1 MTDDKILTEY
11 LSREKAAMST
21 MRGADH
27 IALLHAV
34 ANDAGVTFGH
44 ARRIVHAAIFTT
56 PN

>member
-1 MTDDKILTEY
+1 MTDAQILTEY
-11 LSREKAAMST
+11 LSREKVAQAT

-34 ANDAGVTFGH
+34 ADDAGVTFGH
-44 ARRIVHAAIFTT
+44 ARRIVQAAIFTT